1 MLNEFK
7 HKKIRD
13 WCFFDFGISSYP
25 TLIITFIYGAFYAKQ
40 IALTPEIGTSNWG
53 YAISIGSILSF
64 IIFFLILFKG
74 NKNSDLGI
82 RFFNLSF
89 YSLIISVSLLYF
101 FSTESNEYLPLIFVG
116 ISLVAFEIL
125 NLFYNLSLHNVSE
138 NKKRGLISN
147 LGWATGYLGGLLS
160 LITVLIILNLT
171 ESNNYKIFGQSIFL
185 LLGPFVGVWTFVF
198 GLKHINNFKNKV
210 FKIDKISE
218 FFKNIKVNSINRFF
232 VSYFFF
238 NNAVVCIFAFASMI
252 ASFLFGFSEKEIL
265 KLGVF
270 INLSGIIGCLSLGKI
285 EDRIGSEK
293 IVIACIFF
301 LLLITLTLYFIN
313 DKKIFWVLSL
323 MIGFFIGP
331 IQAASRSVVAKK
343 LKSKNQLSAFCVY
356 SMFGNVCSIL
366 GPFLVSLVI
375 SIGSDIRQG
384 LLVIPLFF
392 VISLLPLIKTN
403 A

>member
-392 VISLLPLIKTN
+392 IISLLPLIKTN